1 MRLILFFILFMGIVL
16 IPQLWVWWVF
26 RQYRT
31 PREDF
36 PGTGGELARHLLNRF
51 GLQHVRVEPSPLGDH
66 YNPETKLVG
75 LAPRHYSGKFLTAA
89 VVAAHEVGH
98 ALQDHEGYRLL
109 KDRTDLVRVAQK
121 AEKAGSYLMLGLPVL
136 AGIVRIP
143 AVGVAVLLMALGTMS
158 ISALVHLV
166 TLPVEWNASF
176 RRALPMLE
184 QGGYLHPTDM
194 RGARRILKAAALTY
208 LASALFGLVNLWRW
222 LRLVRR

>member
-1 MRLILFFILFMGIVL
+1 MRLILFFLLFIGIAL
-16 IPQLWVWWVF
+16 GPQLWVWWVF
-26 RQYRT
+26 RQYRK

-51 GLQHVRVEPSPLGDH
+51 GLQHVRVESTLLGDH

-75 LAPRHYSGKFLTAA
+75 LSPQHYEGKSLTAA

-98 ALQDHEGYRLL
+98 ALQDYEDYRLL
-109 KDRTDLVRVAQK
+109 RDRTDLMRVAQK
-121 AEKAGSYLMLGLPVL
+121 AEKVGSYLMLGLPVL
-136 AGIVRIP
+136 AGIIRIP
-143 AVGVAVLLMALGTMS
+143 AIGVAVLLMALGTMS
-158 ISALVHLV
+158 ISALVHLI

-176 RRALPMLE
+176 RRALPILE
-184 QGGYLHPTDM
+184 EGGYLHPTDM
-194 RGARRILKAAALTY
+194 HGARRILKAAALTY

>member
-1 MRLILFFILFMGIVL
+1 MRLILFFLIFMGIVL
-16 IPQLWVWWVF
+16 GPQLWVWWVF
-26 RQYRT
+26 RQYRK

-75 LAPRHYSGKFLTAA
+75 LSPQYYQGKSLTAA

-98 ALQDHEGYRLL
+98 ALQDYEGYRLL

-136 AGIVRIP
+136 AGIIRIP

-194 RGARRILKAAALTY
+194 QGVRRILKAAALTY